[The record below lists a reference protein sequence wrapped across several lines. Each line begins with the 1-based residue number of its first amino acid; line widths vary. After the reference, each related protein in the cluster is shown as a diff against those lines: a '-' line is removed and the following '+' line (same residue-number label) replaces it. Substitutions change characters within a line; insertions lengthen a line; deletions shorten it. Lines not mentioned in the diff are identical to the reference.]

1 MNENELSKTI
11 KEGIEFDQDSEDSF
25 KQIIVVPLLGHLGYN
40 IKDKNEVKIQVTVK
54 LGTKTNKA
62 DYKICS
68 NRKDCFIL
76 EIKAPTIKIDENKDV
91 LDQTYSY
98 AKLLDCKYG
107 VIYNGKKLILISGTT
122 QDQILYR
129 WDSSES
135 PNDLSIFKYLS
146 KENFPDK
153 LDQFLENF
161 SMIENLKNYLSNLK
175 NLEILKSTV
184 IEKILLEN
192 RKFDKKFLEE
202 NLEINILLKKEIVNT
217 LPVVVKDLGKNIFE
231 IFRNELQE
239 LPEGDVIIVPAQAKI
254 NEKEAWGINYLK
266 KYNIWEAIR
275 INKSKI
281 NNIKYIAFYLTK
293 PESRILYF
301 AEVSKIIDAND
312 ETFRK
317 IHDLP
322 PIKKQYIGKKA
333 IEIKEG
339 SLRKLKDPIV
349 ASSGKGGG
357 IRNVIYTDL
366 QHFISAKNV
375 RDLHIDRWKKEH
387 PGHP

>member
-1 MNENELSKTI
+1 MNEKKLSKTI
-11 KEGIEFDQDSEDSF
+11 KKGIEFDQDSEDRL
-25 KQIIVVPLLGHLGYN
+25 KQVVVVPLLGHLGYN
-40 IKDKNEVKIQVTVK
+40 IENKNEVEIQAAFR
-54 LGTKTNKA
+54 LGTKTIEA

-68 NRKDCFIL
+68 NKKDCFIL
-76 EIKAPTIKIDENKDV
+76 EVKAPIIKIDDNKDV
-91 LDQTYSY
+91 VYQTYSY
-98 AKLLDCKYG
+98 AKLLNCKYG

-129 WDSSES
+129 WDGSES

-202 NLEINILLKKEIVNT
+202 NLEINISLKKEIVNP
-217 LPVVVKDLGKNIFE
+217 LPGVEKEL
-231 IFRNELQE
+231 FRKELQE

-254 NEKEAWGINYLK
+254 NEKEDWGINYLK

-281 NNIKYIAFYLTK
+281 NNIKYIAFYLTR

-301 AEVSKIIDAND
+301 GEVSKIIDAND

-317 IHDLP
+317 IHNLP

-349 ASSGKGGG
+349 ASSGKGRG
-357 IRNVIYTDL
+357 IQNVVYTDM
-366 QHFISAKNV
+366 QHFISAENV
-375 RDLHIDRWKKEH
+375 KDLYINRWKKEH

>member
-1 MNENELSKTI
+1 MNEKKLSKTI
-11 KEGIEFDQDSEDSF
+11 KYGIKFDQDSEDSF
-25 KQIIVVPLLGHLGYN
+25 KQIVVVPLLGHLGYN
-40 IKDKNEVKIQVTVK
+40 IKDKNEVEIQVAVK
-54 LGTKTNKA
+54 LGTTKTNKA

-76 EIKAPTIKIDENKDV
+76 EIKAPNIKIDDNKDV

-98 AKLLDCKYG
+98 AKLLNCKYG

-122 QDQILYR
+122 QGQILYR
-129 WDSSES
+129 WDGSENF
-135 PNDLSIFKYLS
+135 NDLSIFKYLS

-202 NLEINILLKKEIVNT
+202 NLEINISLKKEIVNP
-217 LPVVVKDLGKNIFE
+217 LAGVEKEL
-231 IFRNELQE
+231 FRKELQE

-254 NEKEAWGINYLK
+254 NEKEDWGINYLK

-281 NNIKYIAFYLTK
+281 NNIKYIAFYLTR

-317 IHDLP
+317 IHNLP

-349 ASSGKGGG
+349 ASSGKGRG
-357 IRNVIYTDL
+357 IQNVVYTDM
-366 QHFISAKNV
+366 QHFISAENV
-375 RDLHIDRWKKEH
+375 KDLYINRWKKEH